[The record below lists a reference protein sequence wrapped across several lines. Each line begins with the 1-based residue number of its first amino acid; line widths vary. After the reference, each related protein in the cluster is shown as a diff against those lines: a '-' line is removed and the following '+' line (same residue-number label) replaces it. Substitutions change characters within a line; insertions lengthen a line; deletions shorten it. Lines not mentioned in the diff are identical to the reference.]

1 MRKKKILYVLYVE
14 NPEDISRGGTVRFE
28 GDNTVIGVLKYSP
41 KVGQLSEMERWDAI
55 YLDKQFENYPHAAE
69 MFRRTATL
77 GKGEF
82 YFI

>member
-41 KVGQLSEMERWDAI
+41 KIGQLSGMQRWDAI
-55 YLDKQFENYPHAAE
+55 YLDKQFENYPSAAE

>member
-1 MRKKKILYVLYVE
+1 M
-14 NPEDISRGGTVRFE
+14 
-28 GDNTVIGVLKYSP
+28 LKYSP
-41 KVGQLSEMERWDAI
+41 KSGQLAGMQRWDAI
-55 YLDKQFENYPHAAE
+55 YLDKQFENYPPAVE